1 MASSASSA
9 SSASI
14 ASKALVHVHAT
25 PPGSSISHSYYMD
38 ISHDQD
44 AFHCKLFTNARSADP
59 DKKLSVYLILDAT
72 NVKAISLN
80 GNDDVPQDIAKDFVK
95 QARCIAATDLVS
107 LQFTLA
113 QVVPVVI
120 PDLVLQ
126 YKTSSVKDVATLLRL
141 GQCQTFTVYV
151 PSDIVNRERL
161 SSLCDA
167 LDYRV
172 IKPADRVI
180 KTLYAGAGFRI
191 VTHIDEIWSPN
202 PPSPPP
208 YDFSTAPGASN
219 DESTNQS
226 EPTPSSSSRWHG
238 KRRSVSPDLLQKPS
252 KRQLLTEK
260 AAAQPWELAIAAQGA
275 QIAALRTELLGLR
288 EQVQELQRAPGVDAE
303 TQTDPVVEHGP
314 EFFPRADPSDEA
326 HTPAST
332 VEDSIHDQFMM
343 FRETFDEK
351 FEEKFEENFDEI
363 FDKKIEG
370 RLYKLEID
378 VLNEQALRWK
388 SEGRLGAKLENMRE
402 SLERKLEDSNIQVR
416 AH

>member
-1 MASSASSA
+1 MESYTV
-9 SSASI
+9 
-14 ASKALVHVHAT
+14 ASKALVHVCV
-25 PPGSSISHSYYMD
+25 PDSDHSCIMD
-38 ISHDQD
+38 ISLDTGF
-44 AFHCKLFTNARSADP
+44 FHCKFRTRAQLHDSV
-59 DKKLSVYLILDAT
+59 KKAFVYLLLDT
-72 NVKAISLN
+72 SHVRSLETCDDDEAIPHSVIN
-80 GNDDVPQDIAKDFVK
+80 AFTKRAVNASSND
-95 QARCIAATDLVS
+95 
-107 LQFTLA
+107 FTVLRFA
-113 QVVPVVI
+113 LKSHAPLIV
-120 PDLVLQ
+120 PDLMLH
-126 YKTSSVKDVATLLRL
+126 KKSSYDDLKALLSI
-141 GQCQTFTVYV
+141 GQCEAFKVYV
-151 PSDIVNRERL
+151 LSTALNSDGL
-161 SSLCDA
+161 LKLCNA
-167 LDYRV
+167 LDKETLQPAPEGV
-172 IKPADRVI
+172 INS
-180 KTLYAGAGFRI
+180 LYVNTSYKRI
-191 VTHIDEIWSPN
+191 THVDQLWSSKSIE
-202 PPSPPP
+202 SPPP
-208 YDFSTAPGASN
+208 YDLSTAPGASN
-219 DESTNQS
+219 DESTNLS
-226 EPTPSSSSRWHG
+226 EPLPSSSPRWHG

-303 TQTDPVVEHGP
+303 TQTDPVVEHGS